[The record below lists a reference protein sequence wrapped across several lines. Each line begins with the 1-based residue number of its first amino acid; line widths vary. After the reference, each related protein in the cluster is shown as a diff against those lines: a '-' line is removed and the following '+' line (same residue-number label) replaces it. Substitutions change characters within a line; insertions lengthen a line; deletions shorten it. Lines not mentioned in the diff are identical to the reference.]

1 MKKHVKLFSNQTI
14 RSIDEKAR
22 TAEYI
27 ISSDHVDRM
36 GEIVEQKWQL
46 ENYKQNPIVLFGHD
60 PSKADNVLGKCIEL
74 ETMDGDDEHEIT
86 VAKVQFA
93 DEGTS
98 ANADTVWKLI
108 KQGILKTVS
117 VGFIPHTFKTTHD
130 KDTNDEITV
139 LSDNELLEF
148 SIVPIPANPNAVA
161 LAFEDGSITEKDA
174 TFMLKN
180 YEKEAEYLKSSL
192 CDTMEKTQPT
202 QDKENKGMSE
212 DDIKKLAEALGAVID
227 EKIGTKLDEI
237 NQKLDGK
244 DDSDNA
250 DDDGDNADE
259 EKPQEQLGTDEDDE
273 DKPEDNS
280 SDDDDDDDKE
290 DEEKDLDAEA
300 EKALLDEIDKMSD
313 EDVEAIAKELG
324 L

>member
-1 MKKHVKLFSNQTI
+1 MRKHVKLFSNQSI
-14 RSIDEKAR
+14 RSLDEKAR

-36 GEIVEQKWQL
+36 GEIVEQTWQL

-60 PSKADNVLGKCIEL
+60 PSKADNVLGKCVEL
-74 ETMDGDDEHEIT
+74 ETINGDDDHKIT

-93 DEGTS
+93 EEGTS

-117 VGFIPHTFKTTHD
+117 VGFIPHTFKHTTD
-130 KDTNDEITV
+130 KSTDDEITV

-174 TFMLKN
+174 KFMLKS
-180 YEKEAEYLKSSL
+180 YEAESSYLKSSL
-192 CDTMEKTQPT
+192 CDIMEKTQPA
-202 QDKENKGMSE
+202 QNKENKGMSD

-237 NQKLDGK
+237 MSKLDDGENNDEGDEK
-244 DDSDNA
+244 PA
-250 DDDGDNADE
+250 DDGDANGDNQLSTDDDE
-259 EKPQEQLGTDEDDE
+259 EKPE
-273 DKPEDNS
+273 DKPEDGE
-280 SDDDDDDDKE
+280 DDDE
-290 DEEKDLDAEA
+290 DEDKKDLDEEA
-300 EKALLDEIDKMSD
+300 EKALLEEIDKMSD
-313 EDVEAIAKELG
+313 DEVEALAKELN